1 MSITFKICILH
12 SQQCFF
18 LNNQHCIS
26 LDKRNMKQLAFWLM
40 LMSSFTDKEAGLDK
54 SADMAELGPQPTP
67 LDLPFSVPLALVR
80 TSYLVH

>member
-1 MSITFKICILH
+1 
-12 SQQCFF
+12 
-18 LNNQHCIS
+18 
-26 LDKRNMKQLAFWLM
+26 MKQLAFWLM

-67 LDLPFSVPLALVR
+67 LALPFSVPLALVR